1 MFKKLGL
8 LALTVVLSLLLTFLI
23 IEGMPGNPVEVM
35 ADTYVRTEG
44 LTYDV
49 AYERA
54 KMTLN
59 YDPKTPLHERFS
71 KYLKGIVTGD
81 LGESMYYRRPVTE
94 VIFNALPWTLLIVTV
109 SLFLSFTV
117 GCFIGI
123 YIALKRN
130 KVLDAVLI
138 MYSSI
143 FGAIPDYIIGFIL
156 IFILSIELGL
166 LPARGAYGA
175 DVIRGFNMPF
185 ILSVI
190 KHSILPIT
198 AYFITQV
205 GGWMM
210 SMKASCTSVLGED
223 YIQYARARGLSEK
236 RIITS
241 YVGRNAILPMVTS
254 LAISFGFMFGGAP
267 LVENLFIY
275 PGLGYYLGQATGQR
289 DFTMMQGMFF
299 LIILMVTTASLV
311 AELLYSVLNPRLRV
325 KG

>member
-1 MFKKLGL
+1 MVKKIGML
-8 LALTVVLSLLLTFLI
+8 LFTVVLSLLLTFLI
-23 IEGMPGNPVEVM
+23 IESMPGNPVELM
-35 ADTYVRTEG
+35 ADTFVRQEAV
-44 LTYDV
+44 TYDV

-59 YDPKTPLHERFS
+59 YDPETPLYEKFVN
-71 KYLKGIVTGD
+71 YLKGIVTGD
-81 LGESMYYRRPVTE
+81 LGESMNYRRPVTE
-94 VIFNALPWTLLIVTV
+94 IIFNALPWTLLVVTV
-109 SLFLSFTV
+109 SLSLSFLV

-123 YIALKRN
+123 YISLKRS
-130 KVLDAVLI
+130 KTMDGAVI
-138 MYSSI
+138 VYSSI
-143 FGAIPDYIIGFIL
+143 FGSIPDYIVGYVL
-156 IFILSIELGL
+156 IFIVSIQLGL

-175 DVIRGFNMPF
+175 DVVMGFNIPF
-185 ILSVI
+185 ILSVL
-190 KHSILPIT
+190 KHAILPIT

-223 YIQYARARGLSEK
+223 YIQYARARGLSQK

-275 PGLGYYLGQATGQR
+275 PGLGYYLGQATASR

-299 LIILMVTTASLV
+299 LIIIMVTTASLV